1 MEKLF
6 YTIGE
11 TAGILGE
18 PVSLV
23 RYWCNTCSKLLKPGR
38 NAKGNRKFTAEDIDM
53 LKQLHL
59 LVKERGFKL
68 EHAEKQL
75 LADRSALNPR
85 VKALDSLKAIRAQ
98 LAEIRKEL

>member
-11 TAGILGE
+11 TAEILGE

-23 RYWCNTCSKLLKPGR
+23 RYWCNTCSKLLKPQR
-38 NAKGNRKFTAEDIDM
+38 NAKGNRRFTAEEIDT

-59 LVKERGFKL
+59 LVKERGIKL
-68 EHAEKQL
+68 ENAEKIL
-75 LADRSALNPR
+75 IADRTGLDPR

-98 LAEIRKEL
+98 LAEIRKDL